1 MQPTVGRPA
10 QLAIDVV
17 DAETNAALP
26 DGVTLFGGLRPFVDV
41 TFYADR
47 GGGVSVRRLDSARP
61 GAYAASAGFFSPGPW
76 RVLVSL
82 GAPVSDTFA
91 IGTLTVGKP

>member
-1 MQPTVGRPA
+1 MGQPS
-10 QLAIDVV
+10 QLAVDVV

-26 DGVTLFGGLRPFVDV
+26 DGVTLFGGLPPFVDA

-47 GGGVSVRRLDSARP
+47 SGGVSVRRLDSVRP
-61 GAYAASAGFFSPGPW
+61 GAYAGSVSFFSPGPW

-91 IGTLTVGKP
+91 IGTLTAGKP